1 MCTLSACSTE
11 RGLRVTR
18 VPGAIRAGAIG
29 LSIRLGRGIMEASRC
44 IHSKAWACT
53 VCTFGLVRR
62 FFEAS
67 RCLDSVATFRD
78 ERDEKPSH
86 RERDPETEQG
96 RAGEA
101 RLGDNVLEFRAESRP
116 WQGIE
121 SAAGQRASPT
131 HDQKQDQGVA
141 EQKQAVCDH
150 D

>member
-29 LSIRLGRGIMEASRC
+29 LSIQLGRGIMEACRC

-53 VCTFGLVRR
+53 VGPFRM
-62 FFEAS
+62 S
-67 RCLDSVATFRD
+67 RCFLDAGRRLNSVATLRD
-78 ERDEKPSH
+78 ERDEKPSDCEH
-86 RERDPETEQG
+86 DPETEQG
-96 RAGEA
+96 RAREA